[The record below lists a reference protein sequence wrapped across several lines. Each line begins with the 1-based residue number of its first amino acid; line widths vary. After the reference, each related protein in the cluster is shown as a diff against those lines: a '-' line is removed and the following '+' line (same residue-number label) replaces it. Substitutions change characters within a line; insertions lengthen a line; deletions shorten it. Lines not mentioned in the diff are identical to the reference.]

1 MLEIKQAN
9 ERYLFKLKQEEET
22 LLYDL
27 QQAIDYNKVSAA
39 NLANGLEGH
48 YYSHNGFDI
57 EYILNGTWMGK
68 DIYCPLEEYIEFKM
82 QADVLYFTFGKYKGR
97 IVQDI
102 VVQDKDYCE
111 WFSENVCGR
120 DLNTLKILDFLHKA
134 LIGNPYIDKDK
145 QEVIN
150 KAMTLFPVE
159 WIPYIKLDK
168 KTSCAYMPAH
178 FADDPADHWMADVL
192 DYGDLC

>member
-1 MLEIKQAN
+1 MLETKQAN

-27 QQAIDYNKVSAA
+27 QQAIDYNKISVA
-39 NLANGLEGH
+39 NLDDALEGH
-48 YYSHNGFDI
+48 CYSNNGFDI
-57 EYILNGTWMGK
+57 EYVLNGTWKGK

-102 VVQDKDYCE
+102 LVQDRDYCE

-120 DLNTLKILDFLHKA
+120 DLNTLKILDFLHKTF
-134 LIGNPYIDKDK
+134 IGNPYIDKDK

-150 KAMTLFPVE
+150 KILTLFPVE
-159 WIPYIKLDK
+159 WIPYIKLDRK
-168 KTSCAYMPAH
+168 ISSSHIPKD
-178 FADDPADHWMADVL
+178 FAEDPSDHWMYDVIG
-192 DYGDLC
+192 YEDLY